1 MNRIPHNFNDDS
13 EDRDSSLQQSST
25 GAQKNQYN
33 LNAVP
38 GKFGKFDNFFKTD
51 IHLSEDI
58 NKKKRRTK
66 GRK

>member
-38 GKFGKFDNFFKTD
+38 GKFGKFELNAQ
-51 IHLSEDI
+51 
-58 NKKKRRTK
+58 KRIVAVSLF
-66 GRK
+66 